1 MVTRNSKNFENG
13 TLKPS
18 HKKDVF
24 ESKGYSSIL
33 PPKNEFNENTVQS
46 QTFASGNSESKNG
59 ESKETTKELK
69 NFFEPSIND
78 DTVTVFSGIDAVSY
92 GNRQRVTKEKKREL
106 KRKKLLSKDSW
117 VVHNGHHLTF
127 VGIYLFTVFVFLRPY
142 ELVPSLAFLS
152 GATLFIALATLTVFL
167 PTQLSSKNS
176 ISIWTTE
183 VKCVLLLVF
192 FALLTM
198 PIAINREMAWEKFND
213 PFIKTVL
220 MFIVMV
226 NVVRTRMRLISL
238 IWVSIATSVYLSY
251 IALILFQKGE
261 FKTDGYRVAVDVIG
275 GLTAN
280 PNDMALHL
288 ATMTPIVIA
297 LGIAAKNKLFGLICF
312 ALAMLFIAA
321 NMVTYSRG
329 GFLGLLAS
337 MAVLTWKFGRGN
349 RLRVSF
355 AAILSGGLF
364 ILVAP
369 GNYGLR
375 ILSIFVP
382 ELDPNGSSSA
392 RQESLIRSIIVT
404 LRNPWGIG
412 IGNSPIVGI
421 TNLETHNAYT
431 QVSSELG
438 VLALIAYLVFI
449 ISPLRKLGAIE
460 HQMFVRRDFSWFYY
474 MSIGLQGSIIAYMV
488 SSFFA
493 SVAYSWYV
501 YYLITY
507 AISLRLIYQIE
518 QAKE

>member
-1 MVTRNSKNFENG
+1 
-13 TLKPS
+13 
-18 HKKDVF
+18 
-24 ESKGYSSIL
+24 
-33 PPKNEFNENTVQS
+33 
-46 QTFASGNSESKNG
+46 
-59 ESKETTKELK
+59 
-69 NFFEPSIND
+69 
-78 DTVTVFSGIDAVSY
+78 
-92 GNRQRVTKEKKREL
+92 
-106 KRKKLLSKDSW
+106 
-117 VVHNGHHLTF
+117 
-127 VGIYLFTVFVFLRPY
+127 
-142 ELVPSLAFLS
+142 
-152 GATLFIALATLTVFL
+152 
-167 PTQLSSKNS
+167 
-176 ISIWTTE
+176 
-183 VKCVLLLVF
+183 
-192 FALLTM
+192 
-198 PIAINREMAWEKFND
+198 
-213 PFIKTVL
+213 
-220 MFIVMV
+220 
-226 NVVRTRMRLISL
+226 
-238 IWVSIATSVYLSY
+238 
-251 IALILFQKGE
+251 
-261 FKTDGYRVAVDVIG
+261 
-275 GLTAN
+275 
-280 PNDMALHL
+280 MALHL